1 MRKNFNALK
10 DLENIDVCLLFSFF
24 LLLIFFEDYRKEESS
39 APSHFLY
46 LIPEGRFD
54 YHSDFSLY
62 QLLAILIQRE
72 A

>member
-1 MRKNFNALK
+1 MF
-10 DLENIDVCLLFSFF
+10 VFFFSFF

-54 YHSDFSLY
+54 YHSEFFFVSIVSDIDT
-62 QLLAILIQRE
+62 A
-72 A
+72 